1 MKKALNKIK
10 SIFWG
15 DEKFKLSSPI
25 FITIVVLSSIA
36 LVTSNVLA
44 GKSFSVFGFKIGG
57 ADLVLTC
64 GVLCFPITYIVSD
77 LLSEVY
83 GYSASRRVAWI
94 GFFCNLFFIGMIILG
109 LLIPGA
115 NPYYEGVVSDGLK
128 NGMGLDFIDGGK
140 NLGSL
145 GILIASLIAFVFGS
159 LIDDLV
165 FEMFKKKHK
174 LKDSNSKFALRAI
187 TSSFLGEIVD
197 SIIFIPLLY
206 FFTNQFGATITSFWQ
221 VLAIVMIQAAI
232 KTLYEVIVSPLTCK
246 IAKVI
251 KAREQIYKE
260 NEVTVNE

>member
-1 MKKALNKIK
+1 MKNVLKKLK

-15 DEKFKLSSPI
+15 DEKLKANSPI
-25 FITIVVLSSIA
+25 FIVIVVLSSIA

-44 GKSFSVFGFKIGG
+44 GKSFSIFGLKIGG

-64 GVLCFPITYIVSD
+64 GVLCFPITYVVSD

-83 GYSASRRVAWI
+83 GYSASRRVCWI
-94 GFFCNLFFIGMIILG
+94 GFFCNLFFIGMILLG
-109 LLIPGA
+109 LVIPGA
-115 NPYYEGVVSDGLK
+115 NPYYENVVSDGLK

-145 GILIASLIAFVFGS
+145 GILLASLIAFIFGS

-165 FEMFKKKHK
+165 FELFKKKHIID
-174 LKDSNSKFALRAI
+174 DSNSKFIIRAI

-221 VLAIVMIQAAI
+221 VLVIVLIQAGI
-232 KTLYEVIVSPLTCK
+232 KTLYEVLVSPITCH
-246 IAKVI
+246 IAKRI
-251 KAREQIYKE
+251 KEKEQSYKK
-260 NEVTVNE
+260 EVSVNE